1 MISFV
6 HADSIQFMLCCGE
19 LMFSSTAFQVSLAC
33 REALDNSLVETLS
46 NPSIAVSI
54 S

>member
-1 MISFV
+1 MPIHTIDAV
-6 HADSIQFMLCCGE
+6 VWLADPPSMPE
-19 LMFSSTAFQVSLAC
+19 LQISLAC

-46 NPSIAVSI
+46 NPSVAVSV